1 MLGRIFNIHDVVLI
15 VTIMECLLLALF
27 QLAIPSG
34 TKKDKALLSAFLA
47 SIAIS
52 SVGVLLLWNDSI
64 SLGSYFDNS
73 LLPYFLTVS
82 LLARG
87 PLLFLYVQYL
97 TKENAIIARRHIAY
111 FLPIPIF
118 IGYIYW
124 FGIQSDHLT
133 MRAGEEAQKQIA
145 NVIWDFV
152 KYFTVAFAVL
162 SILYIR
168 QYQLRL
174 KQQFSAVST
183 GAVAWLYLLTA
194 GFLLSWA
201 WGIVTHLL
209 SGQGLIP
216 LALANAFGLAANYM
230 TFILVNSLF
239 VYSLIYAH
247 SALRTN
253 QDATTAI
260 VEAEIEDNAPN
271 RIKFAMDHDKVYLKP
286 NLSIEALAKRIDLP
300 VKTVS
305 SVINVQFNTNFFE
318 YVNTYRVEAAKAILA
333 QPEHAKTPV
342 AEIMTLAGFSSKSAF
357 HRFFKRVTNMSP
369 TEYRKQHSKSN

>member
-97 TKENAIIARRHIAY
+97 TKENPIIARRHIAY

-124 FGIQSDHLT
+124 FGVQSDHLT

-260 VEAEIEDNAPN
+260 VEAEIEDTAPN
-271 RIKFAMDHDKVYLKP
+271 RIKFAMGHDKVYLKP

-318 YVNTYRVEAAKAILA
+318 YVNTYRVEAAKALLA

-369 TEYRKQHSKSN
+369 SEYRKQHSKSN